1 MPLTELDAHA
11 ALIVVDLRNG
21 MSDMPAGASIKEV
34 MTRSAELAD
43 AFRNSALPVVL
54 VSLSGGA
61 PGRTDLGAA
70 MKAAGQE
77 RTLPPNAS
85 EPADDLGAQPQDIRI
100 VKKRWG
106 AFTGTTLHDDL
117 QEANVTQVFI
127 VGVATSIGVESTARS
142 AHELG
147 YNVVLVADAM
157 SDVDPETHS
166 NSIDRVFPRLGEVTS
181 HAEVLKSLKD
191 R

>member
-1 MPLTELDAHA
+1 MPLTEFDAHP

-21 MSDMPAGASIKEV
+21 MSDMPAGASIKDV

-43 AFRNSALPVVL
+43 AFRNGGLPVVL

-85 EPADDLGAQPQDIRI
+85 EPADDLGVQPQDILI

-117 QEANVTQVFI
+117 QKANVTQVFI

-181 HAEVLKSLKD
+181 YAEVLEGLKD